1 MPACR
6 TASPACLKN
15 WGGILLV
22 ITILLAPFTA
32 IAEDT
37 GSLFIQQRLE
47 QLYFEEQDKIGQERI
62 YAASYLLDLYR
73 KNQFQ
78 LLWTSQ
84 DNISQ
89 LLAAIIASAEE
100 GLIPDDYHLKAITLY
115 GNELK
120 ETSSRAK
127 LVEYDLLLS
136 DALILLGQHKRY
148 GKVASHEV
156 EDKNNVEPSPPRSSP
171 CDIYLSAIKTGAVQ
185 ATLDK
190 RSPDHQAYLNLKQAL
205 TQYRKFAGNGGWQ
218 QIPAGPSLKPGM
230 RDDRV
235 PLIRKRL
242 AITGDYHHKVPND
255 AAYFDDT
262 LVAAVKS
269 FQTRHHLEPD
279 GVVGKTV
286 NTAMNVPV
294 TERINQI
301 RVNLERTRWVIDD
314 MPSSSL
320 IVDIAGFMLQY
331 YHQNK
336 LIWSSKVMVGQ
347 PFHQTPIF
355 RSTVTYLVL
364 NPTWTIPP
372 DIAKN
377 ETVPH
382 ISADTTYLNKQ
393 HLRVIDS
400 SGAEVNPTAIPWKQ
414 YLGKHFPY
422 TLRQDPGVDN
432 SLGLIKF
439 LFPNPYHVYL
449 HDTPSKSLF
458 GRAQRAFSHG
468 CIRAQH
474 PLELGKMLIANDPGN
489 PTTVEKIDQ
498 IIASGKT
505 TTVILKQPLPI
516 FLMYLTAN
524 VQDGAVL
531 FKPDLYS
538 RDQGIFTA
546 LNGPPTPLTQTT
558 QISEVRGQATT
569 LADKNNSVPPNRCAR
584 GLDPY
589 AKDTL

>member
-1 MPACR
+1 MIECSALFSPASPISRR
-6 TASPACLKN
+6 TASLVSPKKL
-15 WGGILLV
+15 GGLLLLLSILLV
-22 ITILLAPFTA
+22 PLAA
-32 IAEDT
+32 MAEEN

-47 QLYFEEQDKIGQERI
+47 QLYFEEQDKIGQESV

-78 LLWTSQ
+78 LLWTNQ
-84 DNISQ
+84 DNINQ
-89 LLAAIIASAEE
+89 LLAAIIASADE
-100 GLIPDDYHLKAITLY
+100 GLIPDDYHLKAITQY

-120 ETSSRAK
+120 EAPSPAK
-127 LVEYDLLLS
+127 AVEYDLLLS

-148 GKVASHEV
+148 GKVAPSEV
-156 EDKNNVEPSPPRSSP
+156 EEKNNLEPPTPRSSP
-171 CDIYLSAIKTGAVQ
+171 SDIYLSAIRTGAVR

-205 TQYRKFAGNGGWQ
+205 TQYRKIASNGGWH
-218 QIPAGPSLKPGM
+218 QIPAGPSIKPGM
-230 RDDRV
+230 HDDR
-235 PLIRKRL
+235 LAAIRKRL
-242 AITGDYHHKVPND
+242 AITGDYRQKPSADPSH
-255 AAYFDDT
+255 FDDG
-262 LVAAVKS
+262 LVAAVKT
-269 FQTRHHLEPD
+269 FQARHHLEPD

-286 NTAMNVPV
+286 INAMNVPV
-294 TERINQI
+294 AERINQI
-301 RVNLERTRWVIDD
+301 RVNLERTRWVIHD

-320 IVDIAGFMLQY
+320 IVDIAGFRVHY
-331 YHQNK
+331 YHQDK

-347 PFHQTPIF
+347 PYHQTPVF
-355 RSTVTYLVL
+355 RSNVTYLVL

-382 ISADTTYLNKQ
+382 IHADTNYLHKQ

-400 SGAEVNPTAIPWKQ
+400 TGAEVNPATIPWKQ

-422 TLRQDPGVDN
+422 TLRQDSGIDN
-432 SLGLIKF
+432 SLGLIKL

-468 CIRAQH
+468 CIRVQN

-489 PTTVEKIDQ
+489 QTNGEKFDQ

-516 FLMYLTAN
+516 FLMYLTTN
-524 VQDGAVL
+524 VQDGVTL

-546 LNGPPTPLTQTT
+546 LNGPPAPLKQTT
-558 QISEVRGQATT
+558 QTPEVRQATT
-569 LADKNNSVPPNRCAR
+569 LAEKT
-584 GLDPY
+584 
-589 AKDTL
+589 TL